1 MLKLP
6 GPPRSLT
13 QTEISRFARDLQL
26 PDDLARSIHNAD
38 ARVLDRYVQSSKMIH
53 AALLHLMLE
62 AASADLVSP
71 SA

>member
-1 MLKLP
+1 MRLKWP
-6 GPPRSLT
+6 QNPQKSFG
-13 QTEISRFARDLQL
+13 FARDLQL
-26 PDDLARSIHNAD
+26 ADDLARSSHNAD

-53 AALLHLMLE
+53 AALLHLMLK